1 MILKPLLATFTAIAD
16 EIHTLQIWKSEAGI
30 KKKE

>member
-1 MILKPLLATFTAIAD
+1 MILKPWLATIAAVAD

-30 KKKE
+30 